1 MLKSTRDRLA
11 VLSSGL
17 FIITGELK
25 GLSGVEVLLC
35 RVALLGRFL
44 GGLLGSHTGD

>member
-17 FIITGELK
+17 FIITRELK

-35 RVALLGRFL
+35 RVALLGFL
-44 GGLLGSHTGD
+44 GGLLGSHTDD